1 MYVLL
6 LGNLNFLEM
15 LPVRVVTMYVLHVL
29 LLLVTVKHVQIPID
43 QKLIIQFVV
52 VMINGLIK
60 VQVIKFVLNVRHSV
74 LNV

>member
-1 MYVLL
+1 MIHVK
-6 LGNLNFLEM
+6 
-15 LPVRVVTMYVLHVL
+15 VVIMYVLHAL

-43 QKLIIQFVV
+43 QKLILQFVV